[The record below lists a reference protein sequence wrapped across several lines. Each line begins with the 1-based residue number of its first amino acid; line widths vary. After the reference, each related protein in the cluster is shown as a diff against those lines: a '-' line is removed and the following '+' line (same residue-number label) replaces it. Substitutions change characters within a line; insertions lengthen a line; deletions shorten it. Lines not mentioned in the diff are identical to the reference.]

1 MHTLIVD
8 FQIASVAIC
17 CSIWTA
23 KARPG
28 IGHGRLEGIPDLQ
41 TYSGIHYPKYDLLDL
56 GEYSKGQVPGPQIH
70 ETKHIT
76 VKEPQPYPVQ
86 VPVPH
91 PYPVHIP
98 KPYPVVETKL
108 VKVPQ
113 PVPYEVVKKVP
124 VPVEVPKPYPV
135 SVSHGHGGDWDLH
148 GAGSGTSYGVQSNDG
163 NSGNIT
169 FLDKK
174 SLFIFP

>member
-1 MHTLIVD
+1 MSTIIFQTTL
-8 FQIASVAIC
+8 VAIC
-17 CSIWTA
+17 CLAWTA

-28 IGHGRLEGIPDLQ
+28 IGHIGLVGIPDLD
-41 TYSGIHYPKYDLLDL
+41 TYAGIQYPKYDILDL

-86 VPVPH
+86 VPVPQ

-108 VKVPQ
+108 VKVPH
-113 PVPYEVVKKVP
+113 PVPVEVVKKIP
-124 VPVEVPKPYPV
+124 IPIEVPKPYPV
-135 SVSHGHGGDWDLH
+135 SQGNGGDWDLH
-148 GAGSGTSYGVQSNDG
+148 GAGSGQSFGVQAAFGG
-163 NSGNIT
+163 NLGKRELTS
-169 FLDKK
+169 
-174 SLFIFP
+174 

>member
-1 MHTLIVD
+1 MAFQTTLI
-8 FQIASVAIC
+8 AIC
-17 CSIWTA
+17 CLAWTA

-28 IGHGRLEGIPDLQ
+28 IGHVGLMGIPDLE
-41 TYSGIHYPKYDLLDL
+41 TYGSIHYPKYDILDL

-76 VKEPQPYPVQ
+76 IKEPQPYPVQ

-98 KPYPVVETKL
+98 KPYPVVETKI
-108 VKVPQ
+108 VKVPH
-113 PVPYEVVKKVP
+113 PVPVEVVKNVP

-135 SVSHGHGGDWDLH
+135 PVSHSHGGDWDLH
-148 GAGSGTSYGVQSNDG
+148 GAGSGTSYGLQSSEG
-163 NSGNIT
+163 GSAGKHI
-169 FLDKK
+169 LLILRRV
-174 SLFIFP
+174 S